1 MGALVAGRAPLHAD
15 MAMPGDEQAIK
26 GFLESTSIKLAISLF
41 LLRIEPCYL
50 VFRGWTEIM
59 NFRALMV
66 VLVGLVF
73 AQVGIQQAVAAS
85 STAKQTGAKVTSKA
99 TAKPAPKAKAK
110 VKAKSKTSSKS
121 KKSKRAQKPAAAASQ
136 QALESDKGPVELDRA
151 GNPIL
156 ASSAFVVV
164 NQKTGAVLAEKRP
177 DAPVP
182 IASITKLMT
191 AMVVL
196 DSRQSLS
203 EMLTI
208 SQEDI
213 DDLKGTGSRIAV
225 GSRLSREEMLRLAL
239 MSSENRAASALG
251 RHYPGGRSAFI
262 MAMNIKAR
270 MIGLWDTR
278 FADSTGL
285 NPANVS
291 SPHDLVKL
299 VQAASAYPLIREFS
313 TTQERFVTVG
323 GRTLHFR
330 NSNGLVHDPDWQVGL
345 SKTGYI
351 REAGRCLVMQTW
363 IQGEPVIM
371 VFMDSQGKYTRV
383 ADARR
388 VKRWL
393 ETSTGQRPPIV
404 QAQARGA

>member
-1 MGALVAGRAPLHAD
+1 MF
-15 MAMPGDEQAIK
+15 PGWA
-26 GFLESTSIKLAISLF
+26 
-41 LLRIEPCYL
+41 
-50 VFRGWTEIM
+50 EIM
-59 NFRALMV
+59 NYRALLV
-66 VLVGLVF
+66 VLLGLVF
-73 AQVGIQQAVAAS
+73 AQAGITQASAATAS
-85 STAKQTGAKVTSKA
+85 AKQSATKSATKAGSKQAPRA
-99 TAKPAPKAKAK
+99 TVKAKAK
-110 VKAKSKTSSKS
+110 PKANVAAKSK
-121 KKSKRAQKPAAAASQ
+121 KKSAASASKARAAALAAQ
-136 QALESDKGPVELDRA
+136 RAEETQNATFELDRF
-151 GNPIL
+151 GNPVL
-156 ASSAFVVV
+156 ASAAFVVA
-164 NQKTGAVLAEKRP
+164 NQKTGEILAEKR
-177 DAPVP
+177 AESAMP

-208 SQEDI
+208 GQEDI

-225 GSRLSREEMLRLAL
+225 GTRLSREEMLRLAL

-251 RHYPGGRSAFI
+251 RHYPGGRPAFI

-291 SPHDLVKL
+291 SPRDLVKM

-313 TTQERFVTVG
+313 TTPDRYVTAS

-330 NSNGLVHDPDWQVGL
+330 NSNGLIHDPDWQVGL

-363 IQGEPVIM
+363 INGSPVIM
-371 VFMDSQGKYTRV
+371 VFMDSQGRYTRV

-393 ETSTGQRPPIV
+393 ETSGGQRL
-404 QAQARGA
+404 ASMNAHASGS

>member
-1 MGALVAGRAPLHAD
+1 M
-15 MAMPGDEQAIK
+15 
-26 GFLESTSIKLAISLF
+26 FLSWAK
-41 LLRIEPCYL
+41 
-50 VFRGWTEIM
+50 IM
-59 NFRALMV
+59 NLRALAV
-66 VLVGLVF
+66 VLLGLVF
-73 AQVGIQQAVAAS
+73 AQVGLTQAIAGSEPVKRA
-85 STAKQTGAKVTSKA
+85 V
-99 TAKPAPKAKAK
+99 AKPATKSASKPVVRATNKAKL
-110 VKAKSKTSSKS
+110 KAKTATKA
-121 KKSKRAQKPAAAASQ
+121 KKKARPSTTRAKAAVIQQ
-136 QALESDKGPVELDRA
+136 QAADAENASFELDRF
-151 GNPIL
+151 GSPVL

-164 NQKTGAVLAEKRP
+164 NQKTGEILAEKR
-177 DAPVP
+177 AESAMP

-203 EMLTI
+203 EVLTI
-208 SQEDI
+208 GQEDI

-225 GSRLSREEMLRLAL
+225 GTRLSREEMLRLAL

-251 RHYPGGRSAFI
+251 RHYPGGRPAFI

-291 SPHDLVKL
+291 SPRDLVKM

-313 TTQERFVTVG
+313 TTPDRYVTAG
-323 GRTLHFR
+323 SRTLHFR

-363 IQGEPVIM
+363 IHGSPVIM

-393 ETSTGQRPPIV
+393 ETSGVQRLASV
-404 QAQARGA
+404 HANASGG

>member
-1 MGALVAGRAPLHAD
+1 M
-15 MAMPGDEQAIK
+15 K
-26 GFLESTSIKLAISLF
+26 
-41 LLRIEPCYL
+41 
-50 VFRGWTEIM
+50 
-59 NFRALMV
+59 FRALVV
-66 VLVGLVF
+66 VLLGLVF
-73 AQVGIQQAVAAS
+73 AQVGVTQAIAANEP
-85 STAKQTGAKVTSKA
+85 AKRAA
-99 TAKPAPKAKAK
+99 AKPATKAASKPVARAPSKAKANAKAKQKPKAATKAKAK
-110 VKAKSKTSSKS
+110 K
-121 KKSKRAQKPAAAASQ
+121 KPATSATRAKAAVTQQ
-136 QALESDKGPVELDRA
+136 QAVGAENASFELDRF
-151 GNPIL
+151 GNPVL

-164 NQKTGAVLAEKRP
+164 NQKTGEILAEKRGES
-177 DAPVP
+177 AMP

-208 SQEDI
+208 GQEDI

-225 GSRLSREEMLRLAL
+225 GTRLSREEMLRLAL

-251 RHYPGGRSAFI
+251 RHYPGGRPAFI

-291 SPHDLVKL
+291 SPRDLVKM

-313 TTQERFVTVG
+313 TTPDRYVTAG
-323 GRTLHFR
+323 SRTLHFR

-363 IQGEPVIM
+363 IHGAPVIM

-393 ETSTGQRPPIV
+393 ETSGGQRLASMP
-404 QAQARGA
+404 AHSSGS

>member
-1 MGALVAGRAPLHAD
+1 
-15 MAMPGDEQAIK
+15 
-26 GFLESTSIKLAISLF
+26 
-41 LLRIEPCYL
+41 
-50 VFRGWTEIM
+50 M
-59 NFRALMV
+59 NYRALLV
-66 VLVGLVF
+66 VLLGLVF
-73 AQVGIQQAVAAS
+73 AQVGITQATAATSPAKQAGAKATTKAAS
-85 STAKQTGAKVTSKA
+85 KPAPRA
-99 TAKPAPKAKAK
+99 TAKS
-110 VKAKSKTSSKS
+110 KSKTKPKVKTATKS
-121 KKSKRAQKPAAAASQ
+121 KKKSVASASKARASKARAAAAAQ
-136 QALESDKGPVELDRA
+136 QAAESENVSFELDRF
-151 GNPIL
+151 GNPVL

-164 NQKTGAVLAEKRP
+164 NQKTGVVLAEKR
-177 DAPVP
+177 AESAMP

-208 SQEDI
+208 GHDDI

-225 GSRLSREEMLRLAL
+225 GTRLSREEMLRLAL

-251 RHYPGGRSAFI
+251 RHYPGGRAAFI
-262 MAMNIKAR
+262 LAMNIKAR

-291 SPHDLVKL
+291 SPSDLVKL

-313 TTQERFVTVG
+313 TTSERYVTAG
-323 GRTLHFR
+323 SRTLHFR
-330 NSNGLVHDPDWQVGL
+330 NSNGLVRDPDWQVGL

-363 IQGEPVIM
+363 IQGAPVIM

-388 VKRWL
+388 VRRWL
-393 ETSTGQRPPIV
+393 ETTGGQRLATV
-404 QAQARGA
+404 QAQASGT

>member
-1 MGALVAGRAPLHAD
+1 
-15 MAMPGDEQAIK
+15 
-26 GFLESTSIKLAISLF
+26 
-41 LLRIEPCYL
+41 
-50 VFRGWTEIM
+50 M
-59 NFRALMV
+59 NYRALLV
-66 VLVGLVF
+66 VLIGLVF
-73 AQVGIQQAVAAS
+73 AQVGVTQATAATAPAKQASAKSTTKAAS
-85 STAKQTGAKVTSKA
+85 
-99 TAKPAPKAKAK
+99 KPAPRATTKAK
-110 VKAKSKTSSKS
+110 VKAKSKAKTKPKAKVAAKPK
-121 KKSKRAQKPAAAASQ
+121 KKSSASVRRAAAVAAVP
-136 QALESDKGPVELDRA
+136 QAAESEIVSFELDRA
-151 GNPIL
+151 GNPVL

-164 NQKTGAVLAEKRP
+164 NQKTGAVIAEKRAE
-177 DAPVP
+177 APMP

-208 SQEDI
+208 SADDV

-225 GSRLSREEMLRLAL
+225 GTRLTREEMLRLAL

-251 RHYPGGRSAFI
+251 RHYPGGRPAFI

-291 SPHDLVKL
+291 SPSDLVKM
-299 VQAASAYPLIREFS
+299 VQAAAAYPLIREFS
-313 TTQERFVTVG
+313 TTPERYVTAG
-323 GRTLHFR
+323 SRTLHFR
-330 NSNGLVHDPDWQVGL
+330 NSNGLVRDPDWQVGL

-363 IQGEPVIM
+363 VHGAPVIM

-393 ETSTGQRPPIV
+393 ETSGGQRLATV
-404 QAQARGA
+404 QAQASGT

>member
-1 MGALVAGRAPLHAD
+1 
-15 MAMPGDEQAIK
+15 
-26 GFLESTSIKLAISLF
+26 
-41 LLRIEPCYL
+41 
-50 VFRGWTEIM
+50 M
-59 NFRALMV
+59 NYRALLV
-66 VLVGLVF
+66 VLLGLVF
-73 AQVGIQQAVAAS
+73 AQVGVTQATAA
-85 STAKQTGAKVTSKA
+85 TAPAKQASVKAAKA
-99 TAKPAPKAKAK
+99 AAKPAPRAKAKKKVAAKPKSKAKAA
-110 VKAKSKTSSKS
+110 KA
-121 KKSKRAQKPAAAASQ
+121 RKPSASANKAAAAVAAQ
-136 QALESDKGPVELDRA
+136 QAAESENVSFELDRF
-151 GNPIL
+151 GNPVL

-164 NQKTGAVLAEKRP
+164 NQKTGAVLAEKR
-177 DAPVP
+177 AESAMP

-203 EMLTI
+203 ETLTI
-208 SQEDI
+208 GQDDI

-225 GSRLSREEMLRLAL
+225 GTRLSREEMLRLAL

-278 FADSTGL
+278 FTDSTGL

-291 SPHDLVKL
+291 SPRDLVKL

-313 TTQERFVTVG
+313 TTPERYVTAG
-323 GRTLHFR
+323 SRTLHFR
-330 NSNGLVHDPDWQVGL
+330 NSNGLVRDPDWQVGL

-363 IQGEPVIM
+363 VQGAPVIM

-393 ETSTGQRPPIV
+393 ETTGGQRLATL
-404 QAQARGA
+404 QAQASGS